1 MAQQKQIC
9 LASLRMQILTLAFL
23 SGLRI
28 WYCHELWR
36 RSQMRLGSGIAVAV
50 AQADNCSS
58 DWTPSLGNSIYRRHG
73 PKKTKTKQNK
83 KKNAV
88 LINFCTKLKKDY
100 LFTLKIQRLYPSVSK
115 ISKTF
120 PGKHIWSPD
129 SFPPF
134 SRMKSI
140 LIVLLAH

>member
-1 MAQQKQIC
+1 MSCGVGGRCGLDPMLLWLWCWLEAAVAIGPLAWETPYIAGTALKRQKQ
-9 LASLRMQILTLAFL
+9 
-23 SGLRI
+23 
-28 WYCHELWR
+28 
-36 RSQMRLGSGIAVAV
+36 
-50 AQADNCSS
+50 N
-58 DWTPSLGNSIYRRHG
+58 
-73 PKKTKTKQNK
+73 KTK